1 MEERM
6 RKLIS
11 IIFICLLAVSQLTS
25 CNAIVNK
32 VAVISLNGVIQI
44 ESGSSVFSGSSITPD
59 DVRKQ
64 LERAQND
71 FNVKAIIIQV
81 NSPGGDVSACQ
92 EIVYEMQKVK
102 KPVVI
107 SMRSVAASGGYYISA
122 KANKIIALPSTLTG
136 SIGVISEV
144 PNLKGLFDKIGVS
157 MQIIKSGK
165 YKDMY
170 SGMGELTPEETAI
183 VQKTTD
189 ELYNEFVNIVAEGR
203 HLDPGKV
210 KELATGQA
218 YTGLEAKDLGLVDEL
233 GGLDTAIDEAA
244 KLASI
249 EKPLIEYYHPESPGI
264 FGILFGG
271 GNGSLLDFIGARLLS
286 AEQIAALSVM
296 SNSYPRFLYQ

>member
-1 MEERM
+1 M
-6 RKLIS
+6 RPVILFILIV
-11 IIFICLLAVSQLTS
+11 LLSACFLTS
-25 CNAIVNK
+25 CSAVVSK

-44 ESGSSVFSGSSITPD
+44 ESGSSVFSGSAITPD

-71 FNVKAIIIQV
+71 FSVKAIVIQV

-92 EIVYEMQKVK
+92 EIVYAMQKVK

-136 SIGVISEV
+136 SIGVISEI
-144 PNLKGLFDKIGVS
+144 PNLKGLFDKIGVN
-157 MQIIKSGK
+157 MEIVKSGK

-170 SGMGELTPEETAI
+170 SGMSELTPDERAI
-183 VQKTTD
+183 IQKTND
-189 ELYNEFVNIVAEGR
+189 ELYGEFINIVAEGR
-203 HLDPGKV
+203 HMDPDKV

-218 YTGLEAKDLGLVDEL
+218 YTGLQAKELGLVDEL
-233 GGLDTAIDEAA
+233 GGLQTAVDEAA

-249 EKPLIEYYHPESPGI
+249 ENPQVEYYHPQSAGL
-264 FGILFGG
+264 FAMLFGG
-271 GNGSLLDFIGARLLS
+271 NNSTLTDFIGGKLLG
-286 AEQIAALSVM
+286 AEQVAAM
-296 SNSYPRFLYQ
+296 SFINNSFPRFLYQ

>member
-1 MEERM
+1 M
-6 RKLIS
+6 RPVTSFILI
-11 IIFICLLAVSQLTS
+11 LVLAISLLTS
-25 CNAIVNK
+25 CSAIVNK

-44 ESGSSVFSGSSITPD
+44 ESGSSAFSGSSITPD
-59 DVRKQ
+59 VVRKQ

-71 FNVKAIIIQV
+71 YNVKAIVIQV

-122 KANKIIALPSTLTG
+122 KANKIVALPSTLTG

-144 PNLKGLFDKIGVS
+144 PNLKGLFDKIGVN
-157 MQIIKSGK
+157 MEIVKSGK

-170 SGMGELTPEETAI
+170 SGMRELTPEETAI
-183 VQKTTD
+183 LQKTTD
-189 ELYNEFVNIVAEGR
+189 ELYGEFIDIVAEGR
-203 HLDPGKV
+203 HMDAGKV

-218 YTGLEAKDLGLVDEL
+218 YTGLQAKDLGLVDDL
-233 GGLDTAIDEAA
+233 GGLETAVDEAA

-249 EKPLIEYYHPESPGI
+249 ENPQIEYYHPESTGLL
-264 FGILFGG
+264 GMLFG
-271 GNGSLLDFIGARLLS
+271 GNGSILSDFISGKLLGV
-286 AEQIAALSVM
+286 EQVAALNFIN
-296 SNSYPRFLYQ
+296 NSYPRFLYQ

>member
-1 MEERM
+1 M
-6 RKLIS
+6 RPVISFVLI
-11 IIFICLLAVSQLTS
+11 LVLAVSLLTS
-25 CNAIVNK
+25 CSAIVNK

-44 ESGSSVFSGSSITPD
+44 GSGASFFSSSSITPD

-71 FNVKAIIIQV
+71 FNIKAIVIQV

-144 PNLKGLFDKIGVS
+144 PNLKGLFDKIGVN
-157 MQIIKSGK
+157 MEIVKSGK

-170 SGMGELTPEETAI
+170 SGMRELTPEETAI

-189 ELYNEFVNIVAEGR
+189 ELYNEFIDIVAEGR
-203 HLDPGKV
+203 HMDVEKV

-218 YTGLEAKDLGLVDEL
+218 YTGLQAKELGLVDEL
-233 GGLDTAIDEAA
+233 GGLETAVDEAA

-249 EKPLIEYYHPESPGI
+249 ENPQIEYYRLESPGL
-264 FGILFGG
+264 FRMLFSGSDSIL
-271 GNGSLLDFIGARLLS
+271 SDFIDSKLLG
-286 AEQIAALSVM
+286 AEQIAALSFIN
-296 SNSYPRFLYQ
+296 NSYPRFLYQ

>member
-1 MEERM
+1 M
-6 RKLIS
+6 RPVIAFILIM
-11 IIFICLLAVSQLTS
+11 ILAISMFTS

-32 VAVISLNGVIQI
+32 IAVISLNGVIQI
-44 ESGSSVFSGSSITPD
+44 ESGSSVFSGASITPD
-59 DVRKQ
+59 AVRNQ
-64 LERAQND
+64 LQRAQND
-71 FNVKAIIIQV
+71 FNVKAIVIQV

-107 SMRSVAASGGYYISA
+107 SMRSMAASGGYYISA

-144 PNLKGLFDKIGVS
+144 PNLKGLFDKIGVD
-157 MQIIKSGK
+157 MEIVKSGK

-170 SGMGELTPEETAI
+170 AGMRELTPEERAI

-189 ELYNEFVNIVAEGR
+189 ELYGEFIDIVAEGR
-203 HLDPGKV
+203 HMDPGKV

-218 YTGLEAKDLGLVDEL
+218 YTGLQAKDLGLVDEL
-233 GGLDTAIDEAA
+233 GGLETAVDEAA

-249 EKPLIEYYHPESPGI
+249 ENPQIEYYHPESPGL
-264 FGILFGG
+264 FRMLFSGNDSILG
-271 GNGSLLDFIGARLLS
+271 DFIGGKLLG
-286 AEQIAALSVM
+286 AEQIAALNFIN
-296 SNSYPRFLYQ
+296 NSYPRFLYQ